1 MVNDAK
7 NIAGFADGHVSFL
20 KFYLDSTQNTF
31 PCFYNPPA
39 SYDYQWGED

>member
-1 MVNDAK
+1 MNTCV
-7 NIAGFADGHVSFL
+7 FVDGHTGYIP
-20 KFYLDSTQNTF
+20 FYFDRTRGNPF